1 MRWKEIII
9 GAILT
14 LIITIIGGITVWKFT
29 KEPHKPD
36 PKAVVIIEA
45 DSPSQFKS
53 DSKSLIFNTF
63 RVGNLGDKIAEDV
76 ILSIEF
82 PEDTKI
88 TDFSIS
94 SSSGAAARKNLK
106 EIEGKVH
113 EKIISI
119 NSLLPEETVTVSIL
133 TSEYMEKELHV
144 SGRYSEGLVQ
154 KGFLSKR
161 VSLDDLLEKGPQA
174 EKAALAALLMGVL
187 LAFMINRLKNDLGG
201 SRSVNNSAFMLLHN
215 ELIEEAETIL
225 EKDMYQRGST
235 AYEMANLGLC
245 KALTGDKDASEKYF
259 SAAELY
265 STSKQIKALVAFNRA
280 IVSFESDKFDDARHY
295 FESAATLAN
304 RRIKLYVKC
313 SKFGFKLA
321 AHFPEFSEFL
331 PSKAKGKIGQA

>member
-1 MRWKEIII
+1 
-9 GAILT
+9 
-14 LIITIIGGITVWKFT
+14 
-29 KEPHKPD
+29 
-36 PKAVVIIEA
+36 
-45 DSPSQFKS
+45 
-53 DSKSLIFNTF
+53 
-63 RVGNLGDKIAEDV
+63 
-76 ILSIEF
+76 
-82 PEDTKI
+82 
-88 TDFSIS
+88 
-94 SSSGAAARKNLK
+94 
-106 EIEGKVH
+106 
-113 EKIISI
+113 
-119 NSLLPEETVTVSIL
+119 
-133 TSEYMEKELHV
+133 MEKELHV